1 MSEDAVRVVER
12 ETTRTGRYAMA
23 GADARTARR
32 IWFVL
37 HGYGQLAPRFL
48 RPFLDVIPG
57 DTCVVAPEGLSRFYR
72 EMPQS
77 DGRHLQRVGATWM
90 TRESRETDIADAV
103 RWLDQVHL
111 DVMASRPADVVPAAC
126 GVLGFSQGVATAMR
140 WVANGAVEPDC
151 FVAWA
156 GSLASD
162 VQQELFI
169 KKVTGIDVVLV
180 AGDMDEFA
188 LETAR
193 ATVKAEMSRY
203 HPSPREI
210 VFAGAHHL
218 DTGVLKMLFDEFPLR
233 G

>member
-1 MSEDAVRVVER
+1 MSDQGVRVVER

-37 HGYGQLAPRFL
+37 HGYGQLAPRFI
-48 RPFLDVIPG
+48 RPFLEVMPP

-77 DGRHLQRVGATWM
+77 NGSHLQRVGATWM
-90 TRESRETDIADAV
+90 TRESRETEIADAI
-103 RWLDQVHL
+103 RWLDHVHG
-111 DVMASRPADVVPAAC
+111 DVMDSRPSGERPAAC
-126 GVLGFSQGVATAMR
+126 GVLAFSQGVATAMR
-140 WVANGAVEPDC
+140 WVASGTVWPDC
-151 FVAWA
+151 FVCWA
-156 GSLASD
+156 GGLASD

-169 KKVTGIDVVLV
+169 TKLAGAEVVLV

-188 LETAR
+188 SETAR

-203 HPSPREI
+203 HPSAREV

-218 DTGVLKMLFDEFPLR
+218 DPGVLQMLLDELR
-233 G
+233 PRG

>member
-1 MSEDAVRVVER
+1 M
-12 ETTRTGRYAMA
+12 RTGRYAMA
-23 GADARTARR
+23 GADAGTARR

-37 HGYGQLAPRFL
+37 HGYGQLAPRFM
-48 RPFLDVIPG
+48 RPFLDVIPP

-90 TRESRETDIADAV
+90 TRESRETDIADAI
-103 RWLDQVHL
+103 RWLDLVYD
-111 DVMASRPADVVPAAC
+111 DVMSSQPATAARASC
-126 GVLGFSQGVATAMR
+126 GVLAFSQGVATAMR
-140 WVANGAVEPDC
+140 WIASGTVTPAC

-156 GSLASD
+156 GGLASD
-162 VQQELFI
+162 VQQARFM
-169 KKVTGIDVVLV
+169 KKVAGIDMVLV

-188 LETAR
+188 SDAAR
-193 ATVKAEMSRY
+193 AAIMAEMTRY

-210 VFAGAHHL
+210 VFPGAHHL
-218 DTGVLKMLFDEFPLR
+218 DSGVLKVLFDEFPRR